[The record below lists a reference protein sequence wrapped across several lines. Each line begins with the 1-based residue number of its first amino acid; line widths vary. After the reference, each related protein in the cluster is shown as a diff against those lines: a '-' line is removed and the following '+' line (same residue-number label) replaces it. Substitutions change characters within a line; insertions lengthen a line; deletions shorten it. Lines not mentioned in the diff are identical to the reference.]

1 MSEEKYVLTRGG
13 YQRLQR
19 ELQALRELEASEI
32 EQVAEAFDD
41 TDFGENAAYY
51 DAVTDKDRMA
61 ARILHLERVLS
72 RAEVVEG
79 DDDPE
84 HVTPGNRVTVW
95 DPEEKEEIIFD
106 IISSEEVAY
115 GLKGISTESPVGKAL
130 LGHQVG
136 DTVEVVVPAG
146 VVRYEIRKIEI
157 PGG

>member
-1 MSEEKYVLTRGG
+1 MSEEKYFLTRSG
-13 YQRLQR
+13 YQRLER
-19 ELQALRELEASEI
+19 ELQFLREMQAGEI

-61 ARILHLERVLS
+61 ARIAHLEWVLA
-72 RAEVVEG
+72 RAQVVEG
-79 DDDPE
+79 DSDPE

-115 GLKGISTESPVGKAL
+115 GVKGISTESPVGKAL

-136 DTVEVVVPAG
+136 DTVEVKVPAG
-146 VVRYEIRKIEI
+146 VVRYQVRKIEI
-157 PGG
+157 NSG